1 MDDCFAILKGLE
13 SHYAGHHNV
22 RYSPA
27 VLRPWWIFSSEA
39 CVSDRL
45 LPDKAIDVLDECGA
59 MVRLREGALCGRP
72 QKPAVGIADVEK
84 VVARMAG
91 IPVRTVSGKERVR
104 LANLEKDLKRK
115 VFGQDEAIEI
125 TVRAILRS
133 RAGLGSDQRPAGS
146 FLSLARQAWVR
157 QRWLWTRQYHGR
169 GILCA
174 TT

>member
-1 MDDCFAILKGLE
+1 MLW
-13 SHYAGHHNV
+13 
-22 RYSPA
+22 
-27 VLRPWWIFSSEA
+27 LRPWWIFFLEA
-39 CVSDRL
+39 CVRDRL

-72 QKPAVGIADVEK
+72 QKAGGGNCGCGKGCRPHGRHTGSHCVRQG
-84 VVARMAG
+84 ARAPG
-91 IPVRTVSGKERVR
+91 QSG
-104 LANLEKDLKRK
+104 KDLKRK

-146 FLSLARQAWVR
+146 FLFLAARQAWVR
-157 QRWLWTRQYHGR
+157 QRWPVDSRQYHGR